1 MSNKSSRFHKQKNG
15 DERSCVALLRGN
27 FQAFDNAMVAES
39 VHKLM
44 QLINGSEINAAIYEL
59 FVLHDS
65 VHFISIW
72 FANTHV
78 FFSFYCVLL
87 MLHFLS

>member
-15 DERSCVALLRGN
+15 DERSSVVLLRGN

>member
-15 DERSCVALLRGN
+15 DERSCVLVLRGN

>member
-15 DERSCVALLRGN
+15 DERSCVVLRGN

>member
-1 MSNKSSRFHKQKNG
+1 MEMK
-15 DERSCVALLRGN
+15 DPEYYILRGN